1 MLATPDTKSNPDLI
15 AESAKTNTL
24 IKKWEKVIAK
34 CPEITSKK
42 RGNFARILENQ
53 LTSMRQSRNG
63 FGLITESMTTTNDMA
78 DFTRFALPMIRK
90 SYAKLLADNVV
101 GVQPMSTPASMIF
114 YIRYKY
120 AMSKGQTRAG
130 TQIMRQNTAQA
141 FSRYNGWAI
150 DPYYTSQEVRGE
162 DLVINNA
169 GTVISG
175 SLRHRPILAGSI
187 VLDVFTSAEDAN
199 PNCDDAVPCLRI
211 TFDREG
217 NPDGVIVGDCTDLT
231 DNLVVDEVTP
241 NATVFSGDTG
251 NITVTLSS
259 GSLPEGA
266 VARVS
271 YEYDLEANP
280 LQPEVTLSIDADSVS
295 AQTRRLKTS
304 WSIEAAQDMKA
315 VYDMDAEQN
324 LLDLM
329 ADEVVAEVDREILND
344 LLVASAIRVRHN
356 FATAAGASVNF
367 TDRNLALLYKVI
379 ETANIIHRTTLRGPA
394 NWVVTSSDLC
404 SKFEQLNDFRS
415 SDVMNTEGVDLG
427 IVNAGSIQSR
437 MKVYKDPLFPNC
449 KILMGFKGNTPM
461 DTGYMYCPYVPL
473 LSTPTIMDPNSFTPT
488 KGVMTRYGKKLLE
501 DGSLFYATM
510 NVTNI

>member
-1 MLATPDTKSNPDLI
+1 MLATPDLSSNEQLNQHT
-15 AESAKTNTL
+15 AQSTAL
-24 IKKWEKVIAK
+24 AKKWSKVIAK
-34 CPEITSKK
+34 CPEVSAKK
-42 RGNFARILENQ
+42 RNNFARILENQ
-53 LTSMRQSRNG
+53 YTSMSRGREG

-90 SYAKLLADNVV
+90 SYGKLLADNLV

-130 TQIMRQNTAQA
+130 TQIMRQNTAQQY
-141 FSRYNGWAI
+141 SRYNSWAI

-162 DLVINNA
+162 DLTINGG
-169 GTVISG
+169 GTVVSG
-175 SLRHRPILAGSI
+175 SLMHRPILAGSV
-187 VLDVFTSAEDAN
+187 VLDVFANAEDAN
-199 PNCDDAVPCLRI
+199 PGCDDAVPCLRI
-211 TFDREG
+211 TFDRNG
-217 NPDGVIVGDCTDLT
+217 DADGVVVGDCTDLT
-231 DNLVVDEVTP
+231 DTIVVDLVTP
-241 NATVFSGDTG
+241 NATVFNGETG
-251 NITVTLSS
+251 NLTVTLSD
-259 GSLPEGA
+259 GSFPEGA

-344 LLVASAIRVRHN
+344 LLVAAAIRVRHN

-367 TDRNLALLYKVI
+367 TDRNLALLYKMI
-379 ETANIIHRTTLRGPA
+379 ETSNIIHRTTLRGPA
-394 NWVVTSSDLC
+394 NWAVTSSDLC
-404 SKFEQLNDFRS
+404 SKFEQLNDFRA
-415 SDVMNTEGVDLG
+415 SDVMDTEGVNLG
-427 IVNAGSIQSR
+427 IVNSGSIQSR
-437 MKVYKDPLFPNC
+437 IKMYKDPLFPNC

-461 DTGYMYCPYVPL
+461 DTGYMYCPYIPL
-473 LSTPTIMDPNSFTPT
+473 LSTPTVMDPNSMTPT